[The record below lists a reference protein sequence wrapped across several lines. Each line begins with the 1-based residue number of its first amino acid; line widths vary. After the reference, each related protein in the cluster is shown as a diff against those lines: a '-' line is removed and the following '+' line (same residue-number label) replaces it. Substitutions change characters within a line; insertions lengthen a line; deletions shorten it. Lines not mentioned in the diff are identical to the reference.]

1 MDFTTGGV
9 FPLAVR
15 QAFGRLAAGER
26 IEKDDAM
33 SRPTSALLVDDE
45 PHVRV
50 YLRML
55 LKQLGVERIIEAGD
69 GVEALALFKAEHPE
83 VVLLDVVMPGATGP
97 SVLEDLRRIDPAA
110 NVIVVT
116 SQNALKTVEDMH
128 GRGAVAYVLKHTPR
142 DQMVKMLEEALDAIG
157 SGESAR

>member
-1 MDFTTGGV
+1 
-9 FPLAVR
+9 
-15 QAFGRLAAGER
+15 
-26 IEKDDAM
+26 M
-33 SRPTSALLVDDE
+33 SRPSSALLVDDE

-55 LKQLGVERIIEAGD
+55 LKQLGVDRIVEAGD
-69 GVEALALFKAEHPE
+69 GVEALTLFKSERPD

-97 SVLEDLRRIDPAA
+97 SVLEELRRIDPAV

-128 GRGAVAYVLKHTPR
+128 AGGAIAYVLKHTPR
-142 DQMVKMLEEALDAIG
+142 DQMVKMLSEALDTIG
-157 SGESAR
+157 SGEGAR